1 MDAELIARQD
11 ELRSLLGEARVIAVV
26 GISSKPGDPRT
37 ASPPYLQ
44 EHGYRIV
51 PVNPHETEVLGERV
65 YPTLLDIPEDVHVD
79 VVDVFRRAEHTPE
92 VARDAVAIGA
102 RLLWLQEGIVSE
114 EAARIA
120 SEGGLDV
127 IMGVCIKK
135 VRQRLMAAEA
145 ENVAREAE
153 RPKRRNRPMKW
164 EYFVAPLLEHNP
176 GEILNNFGEDGWEL
190 VTILQQQ
197 TPAGGVSM
205 VAYLKRQVT

>member
-1 MDAELIARQD
+1 MDAELIARRD

-26 GISSKPGDPRT
+26 GISSKLWRPSHDV
-37 ASPPYLQ
+37 ASYLQ

-51 PVNPHETEVLGERV
+51 PVNPNEAEVLGEQA
-65 YPTLLDIPEDVHVD
+65 YPTLRDIPEDVRVD

-102 RLLWLQEGIVSE
+102 RVLWLQEGIVSG

-135 VRQRLMAAEA
+135 VRQRLMAAEG
-145 ENVAREAE
+145 EAKE
-153 RPKRRNRPMKW
+153 MEAKEM
-164 EYFVAPLLEHNP
+164 
-176 GEILNNFGEDGWEL
+176 EDGQRG
-190 VTILQQQ
+190 TD
-197 TPAGGVSM
+197 
-205 VAYLKRQVT
+205 R

>member
-1 MDAELIARQD
+1 VDAELIARQN

-26 GISSKPGDPRT
+26 GISSKAWRPSHDV
-37 ASPPYLQ
+37 ASYLQ
-44 EHGYRIV
+44 EHGYRII

-65 YPTLLDIPEDVHVD
+65 YPTLLDIPGDVHID

-135 VRQRLMAAEA
+135 VRKRLMAADA
-145 ENVAREAE
+145 ENVAREAQE
-153 RPKRRNRPMKW
+153 SQEAKEEGTDR
-164 EYFVAPLLEHNP
+164 
-176 GEILNNFGEDGWEL
+176 
-190 VTILQQQ
+190 
-197 TPAGGVSM
+197 
-205 VAYLKRQVT
+205 